1 MVQSL
6 FDRLGIKQWVNGLA
20 FEPFKGLINS
30 WILLFLSYEKIQNYR
45 NNENNCERNFAK
57 NVEILNHQMA
67 GQSSKQTS
75 NPLYHI
81 RD

>member
-6 FDRLGIKQWVNGLA
+6 FDRLGIKQWVDGLVL
-20 FEPFKGLINS
+20 EHFKGLI
-30 WILLFLSYEKIQNYR
+30 

-57 NVEILNHQMA
+57 IVEIFDHQTA
-67 GQSSKQTS
+67 ERSSKQS
-75 NPLYHI
+75 SDPAYYI